1 MTQGSKR
8 ALVAD
13 ANMLSRSGLALIL
26 RRDLGFADVREL
38 TDFHEVSGALAEN
51 SFDLVAVD
59 LDLAGMNGITGLRH
73 LRVRTRGARL
83 TVMGSTLDREL
94 ILEALDAG
102 VDGCLP
108 KDLDA
113 VELIKALRV
122 IVQGMIYVPPLM
134 TRAAPP
140 APVSGDRRGF
150 GAELGGERAGDR
162 PAAPLPLTER
172 QLQVLELAVTGK
184 SNKEIARQLDIAE
197 STVKVHISAALRML
211 GVKNR
216 VAAIAALQ
224 QQQQQR
230 AQRSPMPGEPG
241 FVERRMGDRRQ
252 GDRRKTQSP
261 ARLRVV

>member
-26 RRDLGFADVREL
+26 RRDLGFVDVREF
-38 TDFHEVSGALAEN
+38 TDFHEASGALAEN

-59 LDLAGMNGITGLRH
+59 LDLAGMNGMTGLRH
-73 LRVRTRGARL
+73 LRVRTRSARL
-83 TVMGSTLDREL
+83 IVMGGALDRDM
-94 ILEALDAG
+94 ILEALDSG

-122 IVQGMIYVPPLM
+122 VVQGMIYVPPLM
-134 TRAAPP
+134 TRAAPAP
-140 APVSGDRRGF
+140 ASGDRRGF

-184 SNKEIARQLDIAE
+184 SNKEIARDLDIAE